1 MREYAYTEFD
11 AFCAENG
18 RSLTVHNVYQFGLA
32 VILALR
38 DHAPAIASEFA
49 LKRQQQIAANTDER
63 EVLSWRLACWALV
76 RNSEPQADS
85 NVAFVRAVLCFL
97 YPIADSLEHPGMLL
111 DDFTMFMEM
120 AGDFELVMMAHRHL
134 LLTPRAATCFSTS

>member
-1 MREYAYTEFD
+1 MTEYAYTEFD
-11 AFCAENG
+11 AFCAENRRG
-18 RSLTVHNVYQFGLA
+18 FTVHNVHQFGLA

-38 DHAPAIASEFA
+38 DRAPAIATEFA

-76 RNSEPQADS
+76 RNSEPQADP

-97 YPIADSLEHPGMLL
+97 YPMADSLEHPGMLL

-120 AGDFELVMMAHRHL
+120 AGDFEPVMMAHRHL
-134 LLTPRAATCFSTS
+134 LLPAVS